1 MISPKKAARK
11 ALRVLIV
18 DDNLDHVHSLA
29 YLLKDA
35 GHRVD
40 FAINGIVALD
50 LVQRTKPEVV
60 LLDIGLPD
68 ASGLSVA
75 SQIRRIPEMRHS
87 YIIAITGR
95 STTRQ
100 EALAAG
106 FDHLL
111 TKPLDFNALDALLYG
126 R

>member
-1 MISPKKAARK
+1 MIAPKTAARK
-11 ALRVLIV
+11 RLHVLIV

-35 GHRVD
+35 GHQVD

-50 LVQRTKPEVV
+50 LAQRTKPEVV

-87 YIIAITGR
+87 YIIGITGR
-95 STTRQ
+95 STSQQ

-106 FDHLL
+106 CDHLL